1 MEERIEKKSEIR
13 ENFSKGFLLSLLDD
27 MRICLEDFSVRS
39 RINLRVC
46 TFCAFTQRETRET
59 SHKAV
64 FMSLIFLRDKG
75 EVKRIFC
82 KKRGRKNF
90 NALCENFRIDIGF
103 SRHVKKKRQRHEVNE
118 LLIIILRV
126 MPGWV

>member
-1 MEERIEKKSEIR
+1 LDIRIIAAKVEERIEKKSEIR

-90 NALCENFRIDIGF
+90 NALRKLPY
-103 SRHVKKKRQRHEVNE
+103 RY
-118 LLIIILRV
+118 
-126 MPGWV
+126 WVFPPREEKATAARSK